1 MWNRTTRKRGFTLV
15 ELVVVIVILGLLAAI
30 AIPRLSRG
38 TAGAASSA
46 LAMDLAI
53 VRNAISVY
61 GAEHIG
67 KFPGDGGANTPD
79 QLTKYT
85 DVSGNVSP
93 TNTKDATYRFGP
105 YLAAIPVCPVGGK
118 ASPDLIAI
126 DLLNNPPTPTAG
138 AEGWIY
144 NPKVGVFIANTT
156 DKDDT
161 GKAYNTY

>member
-1 MWNRTTRKRGFTLV
+1 MWNRTARRRGFTLV

-38 TAGAASSA
+38 SAGAASSA

-53 VRNAISVY
+53 VRNAITVY
-61 GAEHIG
+61 SAEHLG
-67 KFPGDGGANTPD
+67 KYPGDGGANTAD
-79 QLTKYT
+79 QLTQFT
-85 DVSGNVSP
+85 DVSGNVQA
-93 TNTKDATYRFGP
+93 TKDATFRFGP
-105 YLAAIPVCPVGGK
+105 YLAAVPVCPVGGK

-126 DLLNNPPTPTAG
+126 DLVNNPPTPTAG

-144 NPKVGVFIANTT
+144 NPSVGVFIANTT

-161 GKAYNTY
+161 GKAFNTY